1 MKKVLIHIAVI
12 TSLLFV
18 PAKSFSTE
26 EVKYRF
32 VLSIYDDNW
41 GGGLKYPEGIA
52 CSEDSKVIAA
62 DTANSRLIQ
71 YTLNGRKAKT
81 DMQISLPQL
90 LSPVQVR
97 LDSKGDIYALD
108 GKTGR
113 IVHLGSDGVFMK
125 YLEPELHSGGSS
137 TPRSFDID
145 GDNNIYILDIAA
157 EGVIVLNREGEFV
170 KIIRFPREYG
180 FFSDISVDFKGS
192 ILLLD
197 SISARLYAS
206 DKSFPVFF
214 PFTDSMRPQVRF
226 PASLAT
232 DKSGRIYI
240 ADRNSSRIVIMAPDG
255 SYLGKMSEMGW
266 KEGQLNY
273 PSQICINSAGKVF
286 IADTNN
292 SRVQVFELIQ

>member
-108 GKTGR
+108 
-113 IVHLGSDGVFMK
+113 
-125 YLEPELHSGGSS
+125 
-137 TPRSFDID
+137 
-145 GDNNIYILDIAA
+145 
-157 EGVIVLNREGEFV
+157 
-170 KIIRFPREYG
+170 
-180 FFSDISVDFKGS
+180 
-192 ILLLD
+192 
-197 SISARLYAS
+197 
-206 DKSFPVFF
+206 
-214 PFTDSMRPQVRF
+214 
-226 PASLAT
+226 
-232 DKSGRIYI
+232 
-240 ADRNSSRIVIMAPDG
+240 
-255 SYLGKMSEMGW
+255 
-266 KEGQLNY
+266 
-273 PSQICINSAGKVF
+273 
-286 IADTNN
+286 
-292 SRVQVFELIQ
+292 